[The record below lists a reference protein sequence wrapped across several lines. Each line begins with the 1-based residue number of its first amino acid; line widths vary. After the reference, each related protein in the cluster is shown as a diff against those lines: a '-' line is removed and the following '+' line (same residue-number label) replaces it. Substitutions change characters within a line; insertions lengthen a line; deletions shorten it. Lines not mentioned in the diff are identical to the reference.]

1 MSFPKM
7 EDQKAI
13 QEAASQGLKSMEQLI
28 RYLSHQQHTNQLS
41 SRMDCTDLTDHT
53 VSKFKKVISLLNRT
67 GHARFRRGPV
77 AVPVQFPSSQPSTS
91 SSASLPFPPSQTLSL
106 VPAPVASPALI
117 KAQEASFLQS
127 QPHSMTLDFTR
138 PNILTSNPKCTDIE
152 FSVSSSSSFMSSAI
166 TGDNS
171 VSNGKLGPSL
181 FLAPNPA
188 PAVSGAKPPLST
200 APYKKRCHEHDHSDD
215 VSCKLSA
222 SGSASGSGKC
232 HCSKR
237 RYAVRTHLVFS
248 SFSFQLSK

>member
-1 MSFPKM
+1 MAVEMMSFPKM

-13 QEAASQGLKSMEQLI
+13 QEAASQGLKSMEHLI
-28 RYLSHQQHTNQLS
+28 RYLSHQQQTNQAS
-41 SRMDCTDLTDHT
+41 SRLDCTDLTDHT

-77 AVPVQFPSSQPSTS
+77 AVSPHHHNQLSSSNPSISS
-91 SSASLPFPPSQTLSL
+91 SSASLPFPPSQSLSL
-106 VPAPVASPALI
+106 APAPV
-117 KAQEASFLQS
+117 KAPEANFA
-127 QPHSMTLDFTR
+127 HSMTLDFTR
-138 PNILTSNPKCTDIE
+138 PNVLTSSNPKCTDIE

-171 VSNGKLGPSL
+171 VSNGKLGL
-181 FLAPNPA
+181 FMSQNQA

-200 APYKKRCHEHDHSDD
+200 AGPYKKRCHEHDHSDD
-215 VSCKLSA
+215 VSCKLSV

-237 RYAVRTHLVFS
+237 R
-248 SFSFQLSK
+248 